1 MAKIM
6 INVNMF
12 DMYQTVYY
20 IENDKPTKVTSI
32 MTNNIV
38 NFVLHD
44 EQWSKNVD
52 EIELDGN
59 KHFIEKIG
67 NDLITELQTKFSNK
81 NVRIL
86 INGEVFN

>member
-1 MAKIM
+1 MAKI
-6 INVNMF
+6 IVNVNMF

-20 IENDKPTKVTSI
+20 IANDKPTKVTSV

-38 NFVLHD
+38 NFVLND
-44 EQWSKNVD
+44 EHWSKDVD

-59 KHFIEKIG
+59 KHFVQKIG
-67 NDLITELQTKFSNK
+67 QALITELQSKFSNR

>member
-1 MAKIM
+1 
-6 INVNMF
+6 MF

-20 IENDKPTKVTSI
+20 VENDKPTKVTSI
-32 MTNNIV
+32 MTDNIV

-44 EQWSKNVD
+44 EHWSKDVD

-59 KHFIEKIG
+59 KHFVQKIG
-67 NDLITELQTKFSNK
+67 KDLITELQSKFSNR

>member
-1 MAKIM
+1 
-6 INVNMF
+6 MF

-20 IENDKPTKVTSI
+20 VENDKPTKVTSI
-32 MTNNIV
+32 MTDNIV
-38 NFVLHD
+38 NFVLRNEH
-44 EQWSKNVD
+44 WSKDVD

-59 KHFIEKIG
+59 KHFVQKIG
-67 NDLITELQTKFSNK
+67 KDLITELQSKFSNR